1 MRKSM
6 AALAAMSLL
15 IGGSA
20 TADPP
25 RGNGPILYNG
35 GAPEVGTFGPPK
47 PPPPPPVQP
56 NSPPPPPP
64 DGGDGPPCDC
74 ARSLIGLLGLMG
86 RGGPSIP
93 QMEAPEP
100 TPTLGE
106 DDSTPIEGEDIG
118 PPRPVRPVPN
128 AR

>member
-1 MRKSM
+1 MRKFL
-6 AALAAMSLL
+6 AAIAAMSLL

-47 PPPPPPVQP
+47 PPPPPPVQGP

-74 ARSLIGLLGLMG
+74 ARSLIGPL
-86 RGGPSIP
+86 
-93 QMEAPEP
+93 
-100 TPTLGE
+100 
-106 DDSTPIEGEDIG
+106 EGEDIG